1 MANNDSFYHDHGA
14 LDAIPLRFSDKFK
27 PPPKVTLPFGWKL
40 SKPPAD
46 LLESKHDF
54 TLENSVLAS
63 LRQKRNAT
71 VSADNVV
78 DIGDSCNTYEN
89 SQLSSNAVVSDNNH
103 VIPPSNLPLVPPMS
117 NDILQPVDVSKQ
129 TTVNNTTNDETQRNT
144 SSWAEFELDNS
155 SPFELVE
162 LQSINDMDALKT
174 VLLPDST
181 HVRASQSLSKDSNI
195 SKISQA
201 SISSESTNGIWLS
214 QSGNDNISERT
225 TSQYE
230 GIIVL
235 SVSES
240 SKSTDTLTAAGV
252 TSNAGNFQN
261 SCTNSLVTH
270 PPTPNTTS
278 DNLYYKSTNMT
289 STMPNISSG
298 SIHLDNSR
306 NHQTMPDNVQFS
318 KQPLVSNVGQEDWSR
333 NVQLGHSGNGLND
346 LMVRSGANSTQ
357 RNHQGVIN
365 LNIGNDKQNSS
376 TNRHIFQSF
385 PTSRLDNQSN
395 TQLPRANSLHNED
408 LVRHCINAGNSA
420 AAVDI
425 NQFNLPKKC
434 GPSIS
439 NELGSKPTDFGI
451 KTSDHN
457 VRSLQQTL
465 RERSSSY
472 PNPNENDIRLQE
484 KSYSPT
490 DSGIVKDMSPPIKD
504 LTAPQQALI
513 SVMVDMGFPTN
524 RAAKAAIKY
533 GDDSKKV
540 LDHLIRVENFCEKGY
555 CGSSCEIAI
564 NEYGT
569 DDEKVITFLKLE
581 KQLQELGFNNEKIR
595 TSLIKCDLDSDKA
608 VDLLTS

>member
-78 DIGDSCNTYEN
+78 DIDDSCNTYEN

-385 PTSRLDNQSN
+385 PTSRFDNQSN

-408 LVRHCINAGNSA
+408 LVRHCTNAGNSA
-420 AAVDI
+420 AAVNI